1 MKEILDYLSRLREN
15 NNREWFQAHK
25 EEYDRLRPLFVEKI
39 QELIQQISQFDE
51 DIVGLEAKNCMYR
64 IYRDIR
70 FSPDKTPYKSYM
82 SAYIA
87 KGGRKSLRAGYY
99 FHFEPGN
106 CLLSGGIWC
115 PEPKL
120 LKALR
125 QAVYDNYDEL
135 KDIVENKEFKSLYRD
150 WVGET
155 LKIVPRPFPRDCE
168 QAAWL
173 KRKDYVVVNVKPDDF
188 FGKDSGRILREIVY
202 AGWKS
207 ALWNMDRR
215 TAGNLA
221 DRCLLCGSC
230 QCGIAAYV

>member
-1 MKEILDYLSRLREN
+1 MRKPIPGIIPATIPIMKEILTYLSQLREN

-25 EEYDRLRPLFVEKI
+25 EEYDRLRPLFIEKV
-39 QELIQQISQFDE
+39 QQLIDRISRFDHE
-51 DIVGLEAKNCMYR
+51 IAGLDAKSCLYR

-99 FHFEPGN
+99 FHLEPGGSM
-106 CLLSGGIWC
+106 LSGGVWC

-135 KDIVENKEFKSLYRD
+135 QEIVGNRRFRTLYHD
-150 WVGET
+150 WEGET

-168 QAAWL
+168 QAEWL
-173 KRKDYVVVNVKPDDF
+173 KRKD
-188 FGKDSGRILREIVY
+188 
-202 AGWKS
+202 
-207 ALWNMDRR
+207 
-215 TAGNLA
+215 
-221 DRCLLCGSC
+221 
-230 QCGIAAYV
+230 

>member
-150 WVGET
+150 WMGET

-188 FGKDSGRILREIVY
+188 FGSPDWIEKAAHDFHIMKPLNDFLNYTVDEVY
-202 AGWKS
+202 D
-207 ALWNMDRR
+207 L
-215 TAGNLA
+215 
-221 DRCLLCGSC
+221 
-230 QCGIAAYV
+230 

>member
-1 MKEILDYLSRLREN
+1 M
-15 NNREWFQAHK
+15 
-25 EEYDRLRPLFVEKI
+25 
-39 QELIQQISQFDE
+39 
-51 DIVGLEAKNCMYR
+51 
-64 IYRDIR
+64 
-70 FSPDKTPYKSYM
+70 
-82 SAYIA
+82 
-87 KGGRKSLRAGYY
+87 
-99 FHFEPGN
+99 
-106 CLLSGGIWC
+106 SGGVWC

-188 FGKDSGRILREIVY
+188 FGSPDWIEKAAHDFHIMKPLNDFLNYTVDEIY
-202 AGWKS
+202 D
-207 ALWNMDRR
+207 L
-215 TAGNLA
+215 
-221 DRCLLCGSC
+221 
-230 QCGIAAYV
+230 

>member
-82 SAYIA
+82 SAYMA

-106 CLLSGGIWC
+106 CLLSGGVWC

-120 LKALR
+120 PSTMRSWKR
-125 QAVYDNYDEL
+125 PIPPPTTRSRPSCTSRRPNC
-135 KDIVENKEFKSLYRD
+135 SRR
-150 WVGET
+150 
-155 LKIVPRPFPRDCE
+155 PRPM
-168 QAAWL
+168 
-173 KRKDYVVVNVKPDDF
+173 
-188 FGKDSGRILREIVY
+188 SI
-202 AGWKS
+202 S
-207 ALWNMDRR
+207 R
-215 TAGNLA
+215 TW
-221 DRCLLCGSC
+221 RTLCSSSLTWT
-230 QCGIAAYV
+230 GISSIPCT